1 MSQALTSN
9 YTQVKVERRSAER
22 LAEAK
27 RIART
32 QVLINVLMFVV
43 GAALTAVWFNR

>member
-1 MSQALTSN
+1 MSTVITGQ
-9 YTQVKVERRSAER
+9 YTATKVERRSAER

-32 QVLINVLMFVV
+32 QVLINILMFVV
-43 GAALTAVWFNR
+43 GAALTTVWFNR